1 MAANMYDQAAQAQF
15 INTYAPINF
24 GELYRIGAVQK
35 EEIDRAAQQFGAQLQ
50 KFGEFRSPS
59 TIDTQRYYDLTTGRQ
74 DIQNAINQ
82 MVSNPDALKDA
93 SFRSSLQSLINNI
106 DYASL
111 SQLKE
116 SADNQRLGLQTRS
129 KMMAEGRYNR
139 EWDDS
144 DIPTYDTLG
153 EGRVF
158 DDITPVA
165 FMNANE
171 LSTPY
176 FNDLK
181 KGFLGTTY
189 VNGTRYIVR
198 GNNMEDLYQ
207 VASAKFND
215 LIDTPQGRKYYESF
229 LKRNDGDQNAA
240 RSQFIDMIAQS
251 QIDRTIRPDYEVDPA
266 FIQSMKNAAKGVGQA
281 ATGALPD
288 LTWILATTTQDNMV
302 ARLGGLDAEERNQYA
317 SGNITPELQEKIA
330 NNVQNNIYNIFETR
344 RKSVGYKKA
353 ADLVIANMSE
363 PMSEETDANI
373 ILKEGKGTM
382 NKGFKVTNDTGEM
395 TLAKDMAFNLM
406 GYENG
411 SPDFLEST
419 TVKNRSDILNRS
431 IDANRKFQAAWYNNQ
446 FRDVLLKGN
455 NSTFTDG
462 SGLYH
467 NRKAYVPVDELE
479 NIGFTLKDMALVG
492 KLVRRGD
499 IIDQDEITIKQQYDP
514 ETGEVLSG
522 STTEDLTRKKIDK
535 AKMYVEVDALQPLS
549 VGRNEITVSRNAD
562 YENLRRKIG
571 TKDRFNQAVISS
583 ATYLGR

>member
-514 ETGEVLSG
+514 ETGEVLSE